1 MLGGEL
7 VHRRVTAMRPDW
19 TDANEHD
26 PGVTILVVL
35 AFALTA
41 LGALGAAYVATRTHR
56 RRRATRHEADDR

>member
-1 MLGGEL
+1 
-7 VHRRVTAMRPDW
+7 MRPDW

-41 LGALGAAYVATRTHR
+41 LGAAYVARRARR
-56 RRRATRHEADDR
+56 RRRAVRRPR

>member
-1 MLGGEL
+1 
-7 VHRRVTAMRPDW
+7 MRPDW